1 MSPGRTLLTVLAV
14 LALAP
19 AVHAA
24 APQGTGYLA
33 QLQGAW
39 TMSGAV
45 LGKPVTYSAR
55 GRWQLNGAWLEFA
68 MTDLARPPAYEARLY
83 LGYDGRAH
91 DFIAH
96 WLDRFG
102 AAGAR
107 VVGTGTLEQRTLTI
121 VFPYAQ
127 GTFRDTLT
135 LDAPGDSGTLLLE
148 QQAADGHWSS
158 FAQYTL
164 RRVARP

>member
-1 MSPGRTLLTVLAV
+1 MSPRRLLAG
-14 LALAP
+14 LALLALVP
-19 AVHAA
+19 AVEAG
-24 APQGTGYLA
+24 APEGTRYLA
-33 QLQGAW
+33 QLQGPW
-39 TMSGAV
+39 SMTGEVM
-45 LGKPVTYSAR
+45 GKPVSYAAR

-68 MTDLARPPAYEARLY
+68 MTDSATPPAYEARLY

-107 VVGTGTLEQRTLTI
+107 VVGTGTLEGRTLTI

-135 LDAPGDSGTLLLE
+135 LDPQGSSGTLLLE
-148 QQAADGHWSS
+148 QQGKDGQWSRFADY
-158 FAQYTL
+158 AL
-164 RRVARP
+164 RRTGRH